1 MTVKHNKLKKKKE
14 NLNKPPKSTYFSQ
27 NAEKFGAD
35 FLKKKRPDEL
45 KRDAIR
51 VFRDI
56 AHSRGYVGQIGTYF
70 TTNNMN
76 FVKIMRESANTMLV
90 EENAIV
96 VGLSTYV
103 KNMQD
108 MGTQPDESV
117 LFSFNSHKGK
127 LKALQTI
134 NTGLDNILSIIDL
147 NNTWDNIY
155 KYVKVCGV
163 LKSMSL
169 QLKDYK
175 YYL

>member
-1 MTVKHNKLKKKKE
+1 MKHNKLKKKKE
-14 NLNKPPKSTYFSQ
+14 NLAKPPKSTYFSQ
-27 NAEKFGAD
+27 NVEKFGPE

-45 KRDAIR
+45 KKDAIR
-51 VFRDI
+51 VFKDI
-56 AHSRGYVGQIGTYF
+56 AHSRGYVGQIGMYF
-70 TTNNMN
+70 TTGNYN
-76 FVKIMRESANTMLV
+76 FVKIMREAANTMLV
-90 EENAIV
+90 EENAVV

-103 KNMQD
+103 NNMQCS
-108 MGTQPDESV
+108 GTQLDPSV
-117 LFSFNSHKGK
+117 EVSYNSHKGR
-127 LKALQTI
+127 LKALQII

-147 NNTWDNIY
+147 NNPWDNNY

>member
-1 MTVKHNKLKKKKE
+1 MKNNKMRKKKE

-27 NAEKFGAD
+27 NVEKLGPD
-35 FLKKKRPDEL
+35 FLKKKRADEL

-51 VFRDI
+51 VFKDI
-56 AHSRGYVGQIGTYF
+56 AHSKGYVGQIGTYF
-70 TTNNMN
+70 TNNYN
-76 FVKIMRESANTMLV
+76 FVKIMRESANTMIV

-96 VGLSTYV
+96 LGLSTYV

-108 MGTQPDESV
+108 MGTQPDASV
-117 LFSFNSHKGK
+117 IHSLDAHKGK
-127 LKALQTI
+127 LKALSI
-134 NTGLDNILSIIDL
+134 LCTGFDNILAIIDL